1 VNDAAGQALAYV
13 YFEDEKGRRDVM
25 KRLTKDEAR
34 RIAVNIA
41 KLPTLVAKGG
51 VVPYRQFVHA
61 TSPCLRAGCKQSV
74 PRCHYGRPTKKAP
87 RRSAGPRIHSRSQHA
102 QRGARGKKVFVA
114 DSSAPAT
121 LCRRAFSD
129 SKLAKEEPHTRT
141 RCPSSTITPAAIVLL
156 GQCWAMGHAS
166 RWPGWVGGKNF
177 AVRRFSTCPFSTG
190 RPL

>member
-1 VNDAAGQALAYV
+1 VGGPKARKSRALIGIIRQNRTTSDTFTVHIEIECPQALQV
-13 YFEDEKGRRDVM
+13 W
-25 KRLTKDEAR
+25 
-34 RIAVNIA
+34 
-41 KLPTLVAKGG
+41 
-51 VVPYRQFVHA
+51 
-61 TSPCLRAGCKQSV
+61 AGCKQSV

-102 QRGARGKKVFVA
+102 QRGARGKIVFVA

-156 GQCWAMGHAS
+156 GRCWAMGHAS
-166 RWPGWVGGKNF
+166 RWPGWVGGKF
-177 AVRRFSTCPFSTG
+177 RRAAIFDMSILYRAATLKSSSRAVGYCYILLRRGGVVRS
-190 RPL
+190 